1 MNLKLIHS
9 FFEIKSTAN
18 IYIMFKKVIN
28 NIYFVL

>member
-9 FFEIKSTAN
+9 FFEIKSSTK
-18 IYIMFKKVIN
+18 IIIMFKKVVN